1 MRGTVVVPHGTDTTD
16 ALEGRPMSDA
26 AALAETQLFANLD
39 EDNLNTLAEAC
50 SRRHLDRGDVLFRQ
64 DDESNAV
71 YVVVAG
77 RIAIANRSFDGRESM
92 VALME
97 DGDLF
102 GEMGF
107 FTEGAG
113 RSADARALEPSELI
127 ELPFGP
133 IRELFEGQ
141 PELLWGV
148 VSMLSQRLRSMDNA
162 LADSVFLDVTGRTA
176 KRLLDMAGE
185 ADDFELP
192 LTQEELAGMV
202 GASRERVN
210 KSINQFI
217 KLGWLAQ
224 TERGYSITN
233 REQLVIR
240 SR

>member
-1 MRGTVVVPHGTDTTD
+1 MTD
-16 ALEGRPMSDA
+16 AA
-26 AALAETQLFANLD
+26 VLAGTPLFANLD
-39 EDNLNTLAEAC
+39 DDSLAALAAESTRRTLG
-50 SRRHLDRGDVLFRQ
+50 RGDVLFHQ
-64 DDESNAV
+64 DDESGAL
-71 YVVVAG
+71 YIVVSG
-77 RIAIANRSFDGRESM
+77 RMAIANRSFDGRESM

-102 GEMGF
+102 GEMGLF
-107 FTEGAG
+107 DVGEG

-127 ELPFGP
+127 ELPYEP
-133 IRELFEGQ
+133 IRDLFNEQ
-141 PELLWGV
+141 PSLLWGV
-148 VSMLSQRLRSMDNA
+148 VTMLSQRVRAVDNA

-176 KRLLDMAGE
+176 KRLLEMAGDE
-185 ADDFELP
+185 DEFELP

-224 TERGYSITN
+224 TDRGYRITN
-233 REQLVIR
+233 REQLTIR

>member
-1 MRGTVVVPHGTDTTD
+1 MT
-16 ALEGRPMSDA
+16 EE
-26 AALAETQLFANLD
+26 AALAGTKLFANLD
-39 EDNLNTLAEAC
+39 EASLAALSKAC
-50 SRRHLDRGDVLFRQ
+50 SRRSLERGDVLFHQ
-64 DDESNAV
+64 DDEPGSI
-71 YVVVAG
+71 YIVVSG

-107 FTEGAG
+107 FDEGRG

-127 ELPFGP
+127 ELPFEP
-133 IRELFEGQ
+133 IRELFNAQ

-148 VSMLSQRLRSMDNA
+148 MQMLSQRVRAMDNA

-176 KRLLDMAGE
+176 KRLLEMAGE
-185 ADDFELP
+185 EDEFELP

-217 KLGWLAQ
+217 KLGWLTQ
-224 TERGYSITN
+224 TDRGYRITN
-233 REQLVIR
+233 RDQLTIR